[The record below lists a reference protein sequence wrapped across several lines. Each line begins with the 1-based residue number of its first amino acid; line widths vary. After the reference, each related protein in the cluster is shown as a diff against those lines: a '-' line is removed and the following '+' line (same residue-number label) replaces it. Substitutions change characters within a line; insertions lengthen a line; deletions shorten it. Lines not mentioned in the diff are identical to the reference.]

1 MGRLK
6 RRIHQFAATV
16 LDVPEDVIHDLPRV
30 TMIGNRQLYIESH
43 QGVLHFS
50 PTELLLALT
59 AGRLRI
65 EGSELVIRAILP
77 EEVFIEGTI
86 LTIHYDPS

>member
-6 RRIHQFAATV
+6 RRIHTFAASV
-16 LDVPEDVIHDLPRV
+16 LDVPEDVIHDLPRI
-30 TMIGNRQLYIESH
+30 TMIGNRQLYIENH
-43 QGVLHFS
+43 RGVINFS
-50 PTELLLALT
+50 PNELQLALT
-59 AGRLRI
+59 SGQIRI

-86 LTIHYDPS
+86 QDIHYVPR

>member
-6 RRIHQFAATV
+6 RRIHTFAASV
-16 LDVPEDVIHDLPRV
+16 LDVPEDVIHDLPRI
-30 TMIGNRQLYIESH
+30 TMIGNRQLYIENH
-43 QGVLHFS
+43 RGVLHFA
-50 PTELLLALT
+50 PNELQLALT
-59 AGRLRI
+59 AGEIRI

-86 LTIHYDPS
+86 RDIHYVPR